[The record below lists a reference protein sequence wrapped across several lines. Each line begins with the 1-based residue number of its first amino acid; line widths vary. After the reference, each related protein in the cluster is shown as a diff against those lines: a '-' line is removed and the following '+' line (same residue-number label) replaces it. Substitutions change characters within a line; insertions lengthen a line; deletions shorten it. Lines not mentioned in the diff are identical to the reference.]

1 MGPKEHDRARARPAN
16 GSYPETEGEMQ
27 TAKEEEQSSTTPSR
41 ATRHV
46 ERQPRSTGTAAHEEL
61 CVGIGPEP
69 HLLNERHLIRLFR
82 IRHGQSTERGDLR
95 SAKGRCGGQ
104 TDVQS
109 TESRQLCGKCC
120 LDPHA
125 GWAPEHASSN
135 GYTYS
140 THTHSWRQHNRSLRD
155 TAGSQ

>member
-1 MGPKEHDRARARPAN
+1 MGPKERDRARARPAN

-69 HLLNERHLIRLFR
+69 HLLNDRHRIRLFR
-82 IRHGQSTERGDLR
+82 IRHGRSTERRDLR
-95 SAKGRCGGQ
+95 SAKAEKEGVVVKQ
-104 TDVQS
+104 TCNLRRVGS
-109 TESRQLCGKCC
+109 RVES
-120 LDPHA
+120 A
-125 GWAPEHASSN
+125 GWIHTQAGLLSTRAAM
-135 GYTYS
+135 G
-140 THTHSWRQHNRSLRD
+140 THTVHIH
-155 TAGSQ
+155 THGGSTIAR